1 MNTKKILWYCNRLK
15 SMSMGEVV
23 FRAKKAIVGQPKL
36 DSGKLE
42 NLDHY
47 LSFIDMNEIYNDFPF
62 DEEARQ
68 QYIDFADK
76 QINGLFKIFEESDI
90 KINEINWQKDYQT
103 GKESPLLPTSRLN
116 YRDFKK
122 IGNIKHIWEL
132 SRHQFL
138 LPVAIAYYLTGKE
151 EYKQYVLD
159 VITDWIE
166 RNPYQVGINWSS
178 CLELGV
184 RLISWTFAISFLVS
198 RGGELPGSFNSLIA
212 KSIYTHAFHIHNNPS
227 LFSSAN
233 NHLIGEIAGI
243 FSASMLLR
251 DHPDINEWLEV
262 SKQRLIE
269 QAAYQVYSDGVGAEQ
284 APSYQAHTVGYYI
297 LCVYFLEKLGHDIP
311 HDFLDLIKRSAEF
324 YESIIDI
331 HGEVP
336 NIGDND
342 GGIPI
347 CLYARESFNEYR
359 SMINT
364 SYILAGESDVIPYP
378 VDENNYWLFMSKVS
392 SRSDNNMSEM
402 KHNFELKKEFREG
415 GYFLLGDHYGA
426 DNEVKIIFDCGP
438 LGFLGIAA
446 HGHADAL
453 SFVLNYG
460 GDNFLIDPGTY
471 KYFVDEEMRNYFRST
486 VAHNTIRVDKIDQ
499 SEMTGPFLW
508 GFKADAQ
515 AGVYVSDEQ
524 FDSIEGSHNGYF
536 RLKDRVSHKRKLAYD
551 KKHRVLYVYDMLD
564 MENMHVIEQMYHID
578 KRCEITG
585 SENIYML
592 CVNDNAIRITLDEQ
606 LEWLL
611 HSGQKNP
618 MLGWQSEYFGDIA
631 PCHTFMGS
639 INSTSSVS
647 LMTKIE
653 IL

>member
-1 MNTKKILWYCNRLK
+1 MNTKKVLWYCNRLK
-15 SMSMGEVV
+15 SMSLGEVI
-23 FRAKKAIVGQPKL
+23 FRAKKAIAGQPKL

-42 NLDHY
+42 NLEQY
-47 LSFIDMNEIYNDFPF
+47 LSFIDMNEIYNNYPF
-62 DEEARQ
+62 NEEAGQ

-76 QINGLFKIFEESDI
+76 QINGLFKIFEERDI

-122 IGNIKHIWEL
+122 IGNIKYIWEL

-159 VITDWIE
+159 VITDWIGK
-166 RNPYQVGINWSS
+166 NPYQLGINWSS

-184 RLISWTFAISFLVS
+184 RLNSWTFALSFLVS
-198 RGGELPGSFNSLIA
+198 RGGELPVSFKSLIV
-212 KSIYTHAFHIHNNPS
+212 KSVYTHAFHIYNNPS

-233 NHLIGEIAGI
+233 NHLIGEISGV

-251 DHPDINEWLEV
+251 DHPEINEWLEV

-269 QAAYQVYSDGVGAEQ
+269 QAACQVYSDGVGAEQ

-311 HDFLDLIKRSAEF
+311 REFLDLIKRSAEF
-324 YESIIDI
+324 YESIIDM

-347 CLYARESFNEYR
+347 YLYARESFNEYR
-359 SMINT
+359 SIINAG
-364 SYILAGESDVIPYP
+364 YILAEDTDVIPCP
-378 VDENNYWLFMSKVS
+378 VDENNYWLFMSIISDRSGSNIPEKKHDFEPRKV
-392 SRSDNNMSEM
+392 
-402 KHNFELKKEFREG
+402 FREG
-415 GYFLLGDHYGA
+415 GYFLLGDQFGM
-426 DNEVKIIFDCGP
+426 DDEVKIIFDCGP

-471 KYFVDEEMRNYFRST
+471 KYFVDEGMRNYFRST

-536 RLKDRVSHKRKLAYD
+536 RLKDGVSHKRKLAYD

-585 SENIYML
+585 SENIYTL

-639 INSTSSVS
+639 INSTSSAS